1 VRSTSYVALGDSM
14 SINLYPQI
22 DIRERL
28 KRVEPT
34 AGAAALL
41 FRNVDSLWPE
51 FSGKDLRT
59 RFPELHLQNHA
70 SDGAT
75 INAVTDEQLPE
86 VTDPAGVSL
95 ATLTAG
101 GNDLLGALAL
111 ASEGA
116 DALRREV
123 ADIQHRFSR
132 LVTEIRTAL
141 PNALLI
147 IATIYDPTDG
157 TGLLWRDREPLPI
170 ELLTQINEHIR
181 AVTRATTHAVLADVN
196 LHFLGHGIHVAEAE
210 SWYWRPSP
218 IEPSA
223 RGASEIRRV
232 FWNAFSAARR

>member
-1 VRSTSYVALGDSM
+1 MSSTNYIALNDSI
-14 SINLYPQI
+14 SISLYPQI

-28 KRVEPT
+28 KRVEPD

-41 FRNVDSLWPE
+41 FCNVDSLWPE
-51 FSGKDLRT
+51 FARQDLRT
-59 RFPELHLQNHA
+59 RFPELHLQNYA
-70 SDGAT
+70 TDGAT
-75 INAVTDEQLPE
+75 INEVTGEQLPAI
-86 VTDPAGVSL
+86 THPAGVSL

-101 GNDLLGALAL
+101 GNDLLCALAL

-116 DALRREV
+116 GALRREV
-123 ADIQHRFSR
+123 ADILHRFSR

-157 TGLLWRDREPLPI
+157 TGLLWRNREPLPI
-170 ELLTQINEHIR
+170 DLLTQINEHIR
-181 AVTRATTHAVLADVN
+181 AVARATPNAVLADVN
-196 LHFLGHGIHVAEAE
+196 LHFLGHGIHVEEVE

-232 FWNAFSAARR
+232 FWNAFRAAQR

>member
-1 VRSTSYVALGDSM
+1 M
-14 SINLYPQI
+14 SISLYPQI

-28 KRVEPT
+28 KRVEPD

-41 FRNVDSLWPE
+41 FCNVDSLWPE
-51 FSGKDLRT
+51 FSCKDLRT
-59 RFPELHLQNHA
+59 RFPELHLQNYA
-70 SDGAT
+70 RDGAT
-75 INAVTDEQLPE
+75 INEVTGEQLPE
-86 VTDPAGVSL
+86 VTHPAGVSL

-101 GNDLLGALAL
+101 GNDLLCALAL

-116 DALRREV
+116 DALRHEV

-157 TGLLWRDREPLPI
+157 TGLLWNHREPLPI
-170 ELLTQINEHIR
+170 DLLTQINEHIR
-181 AVTRATTHAVLADVN
+181 AVARATPHAVLADVT
-196 LHFLGHGIHVAEAE
+196 LHFLGHGIHVEEAE

-232 FWNAFSAARR
+232 FWNAFRAAQR

>member
-1 VRSTSYVALGDSM
+1 M

-22 DIRERL
+22 DILERL
-28 KRVEPT
+28 KRVEPA

-41 FRNVDSLWPE
+41 FCNVDSLWPE
-51 FSGKDLRT
+51 FSCKDLRT

-70 SDGAT
+70 RDGAT
-75 INAVTDEQLPE
+75 IDEVTHEQLPE
-86 VTDPAGVSL
+86 VTNSAGVSL

-101 GNDLLGALAL
+101 GNDLLGAVAL
-111 ASEGA
+111 TSGGA
-116 DALRREV
+116 DALLREV

-157 TGLLWRDREPLPI
+157 TGLLWRHREPLPI
-170 ELLTQINEHIR
+170 ALLTQINEHIR
-181 AVTRATTHAVLADVN
+181 AVARATPHAVLADVN

-232 FWNAFSAARR
+232 FWNAFSAAQR